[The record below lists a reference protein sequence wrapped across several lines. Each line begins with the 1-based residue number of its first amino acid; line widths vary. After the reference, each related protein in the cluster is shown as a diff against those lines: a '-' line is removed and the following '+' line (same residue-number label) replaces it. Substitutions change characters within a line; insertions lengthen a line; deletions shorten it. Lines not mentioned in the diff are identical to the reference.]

1 MRRTISYLLF
11 IIVFILSACS
21 RPSPSAGEE
30 LPPLTARM
38 SDLQGTVQIR
48 TSGSEVLQE
57 AGSQTLQENDQILT
71 GEDGR
76 VRLDLSTGA
85 IIRIASSTVFTLTGI
100 SNQADGVNANLK
112 VDIGRIWIILQG
124 GSVDVETPSGVASV
138 RGSYLMVTVAPSG
151 EVLLTCLE
159 GDCRF
164 TNESGEHILAEGDI
178 AVIKNAQVP
187 PLMEQ
192 MTAEQVE
199 EWLSE
204 NPEAVLV
211 IPSLAWYAS
220 PTPAVTWTATG
231 TAAASS
237 TPIATETI
245 TPLSTATTVYVPP
258 KATSTQPPEEED
270 DAPTETSIPPTATAM
285 PTATIPPTATVTPT
299 ATPIPQYSPTEGYTI
314 TNVNVNNGQ
323 SVSVGQQF
331 TLSFDYVIWN
341 GSSCP
346 GCILQLVVG
355 LDGVNQFCAYDGI
368 PALNPPGTAGT
379 ANEMLI
385 APPSPGIYDISVFV
399 VAEYTCNAALTY
411 SVATSVITTVNVQSP

>member
-1 MRRTISYLLF
+1 
-11 IIVFILSACS
+11 
-21 RPSPSAGEE
+21 
-30 LPPLTARM
+30 M
-38 SDLQGTVQIR
+38 SGLQGTVHVR

-85 IIRIASSTVFTLTGI
+85 IIRLGSSTVFTLTGV

-112 VDIGRIWIILQG
+112 VDIGKIWIILQG

-164 TNESGEHILAEGDI
+164 KNESGEHILAEGDM

-187 PLMEQ
+187 PLMEE

-199 EWLSE
+199 EWLGE

-220 PTPAVTWTATG
+220 PTPTVTWTA

-245 TPLSTATTVYVPP
+245 TPLPTATVYVPP
-258 KATSTQPPEEED
+258 KATSTRPPEEED
-270 DAPTETSIPPTATAM
+270 EAPTETPIP
-285 PTATIPPTATVTPT
+285 PT

-341 GSSCP
+341 GANCP

-355 LDGVNQFCAYDGI
+355 LNGVNQFCAYDAI

-379 ANEMLI
+379 ANEMLT

-411 SVATSVITTVNVQSP
+411 SVATSVIATVNVQSP